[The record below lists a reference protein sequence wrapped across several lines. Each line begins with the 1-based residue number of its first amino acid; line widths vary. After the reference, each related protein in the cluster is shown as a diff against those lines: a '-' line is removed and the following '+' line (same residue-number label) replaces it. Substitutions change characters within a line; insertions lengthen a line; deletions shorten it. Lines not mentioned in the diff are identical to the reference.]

1 MKWAQPTISAANLLV
16 VTCLALVCVCS
27 AEGVRQDAG
36 IKLLIPSSARTSFFK
51 SFLVVVNL
59 ADQPNHV
66 TITARREDG
75 STIGSL
81 ETTVPTGGRF
91 RSADI
96 LGDMGAALGEFGPL
110 TVESSNG
117 MVLTAVSEVSSNQGP
132 GGFFPGINVDVAW
145 REGILSEVIDTGDAG
160 TLGTFRT
167 NIGVNTVANSNA
179 IVTITLHDSLGAE
192 AGRTTIDVPG
202 NGMKQINSVVR
213 QLLNSGGAVTGQ
225 NGYLKFSSDQPIIA
239 WASKVENG
247 SGDPSFQIGIGAAS
261 ESSSQPWQTGVFKG
275 LVTQTHPTDSYTMW
289 VTLTDAPL
297 GSVVG
302 TSYYER
308 VDCGGK
314 LTLSD
319 RTSTRMELSES
330 VFNSKK
336 CEDSRLTIVPQ
347 TNDTLSISG
356 SPVSVPNAT
365 LSGTLAR
372 VK

>member
-1 MKWAQPTISAANLLV
+1 MKWVPPTIGTAITLV

-27 AEGVRQDAG
+27 AEEVRQDIG

-81 ETTVPTGGRF
+81 ETTIPTGGRF

-110 TVESSNG
+110 TIESTNG
-117 MVLTAVSEVSSNQGP
+117 MVLSAVSEVSSNQGP
-132 GGFFPGINVDVAW
+132 GGFFPGINVNVAW

-160 TLGTFRT
+160 TQGTFRT
-167 NIGVNTVANSNA
+167 NIGVNTVANSSA
-179 IVTITLHDSLGAE
+179 TVTITLHDSLGTE
-192 AGRTTIDVPG
+192 VGRTTIDVPG
-202 NGMKQINSVVR
+202 NGMKQVNSVVR
-213 QLLNSGGAVTGQ
+213 QILNSGGAVTGQ

-261 ESSSQPWQTGVFKG
+261 ETTSQSWQTGVFNG
-275 LVTQTHPTDSYTMW
+275 VVTQTHPTDSYTMW
-289 VTLTDAPL
+289 VALTDASL

-314 LTLSD
+314 LTLLE
-319 RTSTRMELSES
+319 RTSTRMKLSES
-330 VFNSKK
+330 VLSSK
-336 CEDSRLTIVPQ
+336 CEDSQLTITPLAI
-347 TNDTLSISG
+347 DTLSISG
-356 SPVSVPNAT
+356 SPVSNPNAT